1 MSEISNTPSEGCD
14 SEGYPIPAATL
25 PDAET
30 VRSEMLKI
38 YPPKAKKKR
47 EKQLLLNDPGKPPEI
62 GANTRTIPGIITQR
76 GCTYAGCRGVVIGP
90 IHDILHITHGPV
102 GCSYYSWATRRNL
115 ARVKPGQPVNYLQYS
130 MTTDMMEEDIVF
142 GGEKKLAAA
151 IREAYKIFKPKAIA
165 VYATCPVG
173 LIGDDI
179 HSVCRQAKEELG
191 INIFGFSCE
200 GYKGVSQSAGHHI
213 ANNGVFKHMVG
224 LLDEADPHK
233 FRINVLGEYNIGGD
247 AWEIDQL
254 LQKCGIHVTATLSGD
269 ISYEQI
275 CKCHTSDL
283 NIVMCH
289 RSINYMAEMME
300 TKYGIPWIKVNFIGA
315 DQTAKSLRKIG
326 KFFGDKQLIDRI
338 EEVIAQEMA
347 TLRPVIEDVK
357 SRLQGKTAA
366 MFVGGSRAH
375 HYQHLFKDVGM
386 LTVSAGYE
394 FAHRD
399 DYEGRTVLPTIK
411 VDADSRNIEEIEVE
425 ADEKRYSP
433 RKTPEQL
440 EALKAGGFNF
450 KDYDGMMVEMKKST
464 LVIDDISH
472 HEMEKLIELYKPDII
487 GSGIKDKFVI
497 EKFGVPCKQLHSYD
511 YGGPYAAFTGAANFY
526 KEIDRMINTKVWKL
540 LTPSWKKPADAETAV
555 GKGIDSTKNQAIRD
569 IVKGMAKA
577 WKPKTKTADA
587 GGEG

>member
-1 MSEISNTPSEGCD
+1 MSEESTMPAEGYDKEGFPIPTATVPD
-14 SEGYPIPAATL
+14 SEAAR
-25 PDAET
+25 E
-30 VRSEMLKI
+30 EMLKI
-38 YPPKAKKKR
+38 YPPKTRKKR
-47 EKQLLLNDPGKPPEI
+47 EKQLLANDPAKPPEI
-62 GANTRTIPGIITQR
+62 GANTRTVPGIITQR

-90 IHDILHITHGPV
+90 IHDILHITHGPI
-102 GCSYYSWATRRNL
+102 GCSYYSWLTRRNL
-115 ARVKPGQPVNYLQYS
+115 ARPKPGQPVNFLQYCMS
-130 MTTDMMEEDIVF
+130 TDMMEEEIIF

-151 IREAYKIFKPKAIA
+151 IREAYRIFKPKAIS

-191 INIFGFSCE
+191 INVFGFSCE

-224 LLDEADPHK
+224 LLDEPDPEP

-247 AWEIDQL
+247 AWEIDTL
-254 LQKCGIHVTATLSGD
+254 LKKCGIHVTATLSGD

-283 NIVMCH
+283 NVVMCH

-300 TKYGIPWIKVNFIGA
+300 VKFGIPWIKVNFIGA
-315 DQTAKSLRKIG
+315 EQSAKSLRKIG
-326 KFFGDKQLIDRI
+326 KFFGDQQLLDRI

-347 TLRPVIEDVK
+347 ALRPVMEDVK
-357 SRLQGKTAA
+357 SRLKGKTAA

-386 LTVSAGYE
+386 LTMAAGYE

-399 DYEGRTVLPTIK
+399 DYEGRAVLPSIK
-411 VDADSRNIEEIEVE
+411 IDADSRNIEELDVT
-425 ADEKRYSP
+425 ADPTRFAP
-433 RKTPEQL
+433 RKTPEQIA
-440 EALKAGGFNF
+440 ALKAGGFSF
-450 KDYDGMMVEMKKST
+450 KDYDGMMAEMKKSV

-472 HEMEKLIELYKPDII
+472 HEIEKLIELYKPDII

-526 KEIDRMINTKVWKL
+526 REIDRMINTKVWKL
-540 LTPSWKKPADAETAV
+540 ITPSWKKPADPATAV
-555 GKGIDSTKNQAIRD
+555 GRGFESAHNQAIRE
-569 IVKGMAKA
+569 VVAGMAKA
-577 WKPKTKTADA
+577 WKPAAKKT
-587 GGEG
+587 EGLEG